1 MSANSSPPRA
11 GSRAGGVAGTGLAF
25 GIAAYGLWGFLPGYF
40 LLLEPASPWEIVS
53 FRVLM
58 SLVFCALLLTVTR
71 AWRGFIGLAR
81 QPRVL
86 LAMGLAGALIYVNWQ
101 VFVIATLGGHV
112 VEASLGYF
120 INPLITVALGVVLL
134 REKLRPMQWLA
145 VGISLA
151 AILVIAIGY
160 GAFPWIALTLACSFG
175 FYGFIKKR
183 VGAQVDAVSGLTL
196 ETAWLA
202 PVAVIQLVITG
213 ATVGI
218 AVGNAGPI
226 HVALMIATGVI
237 TAVPLLLFAAAARR
251 LPLVALGLT
260 QYLAPVL
267 QFLTGVFLLHEP
279 MPTGRWIGF
288 ALVWL
293 ALILLTVD
301 MIRAARRGRRASLP
315 AA

>member
-1 MSANSSPPRA
+1 VVSADPTPRRPGQGA
-11 GSRAGGVAGTGLAF
+11 GLVY

-40 LLLEPASPWEIVS
+40 LLLEPASPWEIVA

-58 SLVFCALLLTVTR
+58 SLGFCALLLTVTR
-71 AWRGFIGLAR
+71 GWRGFIGLAR

-86 LAMGLAGALIYVNWQ
+86 FTMALAGALIYVNWQ
-101 VFVIATLGGHV
+101 VFVLATLSGHV
-112 VEASLGYF
+112 VESALGYF
-120 INPLITVALGVVLL
+120 INPVITVALGVVLL
-134 REKLRPMQWLA
+134 RERLRPLQWIA
-145 VGISLA
+145 VGVSVV
-151 AILVIAIGY
+151 AILVIAVGY
-160 GAFPWIALTLACSFG
+160 GSFPWIALALAFSFG

-196 ETAWLA
+196 ETAWLT
-202 PVAVIQLVITG
+202 PVAIVQLVITG
-213 ATVGI
+213 ATVGLSF
-218 AVGNAGPI
+218 GNAGPV

-267 QFLTGVFLLHEP
+267 QFLTGVLLLHEP

-288 ALVWL
+288 CLVWL
-293 ALILLTVD
+293 ALVLLTVD
-301 MIRAARRGRRASLP
+301 MIRAARAGRRASLP
-315 AA
+315 VA